1 MSEETTE
8 DVDVTTM
15 APGLIQ
21 AFAPQEEEE
30 QQGDRRRRKKPDD
43 AITGLRK

>member
-8 DVDVTTM
+8 DVATTM

>member
-1 MSEETTE
+1 MSEENTE
-8 DVDVTTM
+8 DIATTM

-30 QQGDRRRRKKPDD
+30 QSHPGTHTR
-43 AITGLRK
+43 